1 MVSKKTKFMNIENV
15 KFCIEFLNKEKG
27 FKKDVIYFDSYENAI
42 IWAKSNFE
50 KFDLD
55 MIKCIN

>member
-1 MVSKKTKFMNIENV
+1 MNIENG

-27 FKKDVIYFDSYENAI
+27 FKKDVVYFDSYENAI

-50 KFDLD
+50 KFNID